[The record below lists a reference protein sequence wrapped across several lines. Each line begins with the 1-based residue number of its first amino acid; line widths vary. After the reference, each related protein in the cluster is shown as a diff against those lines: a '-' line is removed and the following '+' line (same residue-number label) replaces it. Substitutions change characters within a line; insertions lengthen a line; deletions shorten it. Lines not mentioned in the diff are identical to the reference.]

1 MHTRTDIIGAIGG
14 TPLVELTR
22 VVPGGSARHAHRT
35 TTETAGRRQK
45 RRTTMPELLFLLIVG
60 FVGLVIGI
68 PSYVTWQRR
77 WPGMIAG
84 FDRSRCSDVDGLTRW
99 VGGVGMI
106 IGGACLLAAVVMYV
120 APEYLVAVSVILG
133 LVLVAGSV
141 ATNAGC
147 QRFTKR

>member
-1 MHTRTDIIGAIGG
+1 
-14 TPLVELTR
+14 
-22 VVPGGSARHAHRT
+22 
-35 TTETAGRRQK
+35 
-45 RRTTMPELLFLLIVG
+45 MPELIDVLIAG
-60 FVGLVIGI
+60 FVGLAIGI

-106 IGGACLLAAVVMYV
+106 IGGACLLAGVVVYV
-120 APEYLVAVSVILG
+120 APHYRGAMSVILA
-133 LVLVAGSV
+133 LVLVAGTV
-141 ATNAGC
+141 MTTAGC

>member
-1 MHTRTDIIGAIGG
+1 
-14 TPLVELTR
+14 L
-22 VVPGGSARHAHRT
+22 
-35 TTETAGRRQK
+35 
-45 RRTTMPELLFLLIVG
+45 PELLYLLIVG

-106 IGGACLLAAVVMYV
+106 IGGAMSEFPAAFANVLGFPVQHGLTPDSVLDLSVVNQGLGGYLAVVHEEV
-120 APEYLVAVSVILG
+120 EEPSFPG
-133 LVLVAGSV
+133 
-141 ATNAGC
+141 
-147 QRFTKR
+147 

>member
-1 MHTRTDIIGAIGG
+1 
-14 TPLVELTR
+14 L
-22 VVPGGSARHAHRT
+22 
-35 TTETAGRRQK
+35 
-45 RRTTMPELLFLLIVG
+45 PELIDVLIAG
-60 FVGLVIGI
+60 FVGLAIGI

-106 IGGACLLAAVVMYV
+106 IGGACLLAGVVVYV
-120 APEYLVAVSVILG
+120 APHYRGAMSVILA
-133 LVLVAGSV
+133 LVLVAGTV
-141 ATNAGC
+141 MTTAGC

>member
-1 MHTRTDIIGAIGG
+1 
-14 TPLVELTR
+14 
-22 VVPGGSARHAHRT
+22 
-35 TTETAGRRQK
+35 
-45 RRTTMPELLFLLIVG
+45 MPELIDVLIAG
-60 FVGLVIGI
+60 FVGLAIGI

-106 IGGACLLAAVVMYV
+106 IGGACLLAGVVVYV
-120 APEYLVAVSVILG
+120 APHYRGAMSVILA
-133 LVLVAGSV
+133 LVLVACTV
-141 ATNAGC
+141 MTTAGC